1 MTFEENLT
9 KLDDIIKQLES
20 DKLPLDKALELYKE
34 GVGLA
39 ADSKLALENAKLT
52 VKMMNGDKADD
63 GE

>member
-1 MTFEENLT
+1 MGFEENM
-9 KLDDIIKQLES
+9 KRLDEIVGQLES

-52 VKMMNGDKADD
+52 VKTMNGETDND
-63 GE
+63 

>member
-1 MTFEENLT
+1 MGFEDNM
-9 KLDDIIKQLES
+9 KRLDEIVGQLES

-52 VKMMNGDKADD
+52 VKTMNGETDND
-63 GE
+63 